1 MNGTPVRPAEFRRT
15 LGHLAKGVTI
25 VTARRPDG
33 TPSGL
38 TATSVCSV
46 SLGPPLILV
55 CIERDTRTHGVVGAA
70 GSYAVNVLREDQ
82 AELARI
88 FSTETDQKFL
98 EVDWRPGRT
107 GAPVLDRAVA
117 HLECAVVK
125 TVPAGDHTIY
135 IGEVRRA
142 EVRQTSE
149 GEPPRPLL
157 YFRAAYRALGGDG
170 R

>member
-1 MNGTPVRPAEFRRT
+1 MTEAAVTADRFRWT
-15 LGHLAKGVTI
+15 LGHLAKGVTV

-46 SLGPPLILV
+46 SLNPPLVLV

-70 GSYAVNVLREDQ
+70 GSYAVNVLRDDQ
-82 AELARI
+82 EELARL
-88 FSTETDQKFL
+88 FSTDMDQKFL

-135 IGEVRRA
+135 IGEVRRT
-142 EVRQTSE
+142 EVRE
-149 GEPPRPLL
+149 EAREPLRPLV
-157 YFRAAYRALGGDG
+157 YFRASYRSLDPGETD
-170 R
+170 